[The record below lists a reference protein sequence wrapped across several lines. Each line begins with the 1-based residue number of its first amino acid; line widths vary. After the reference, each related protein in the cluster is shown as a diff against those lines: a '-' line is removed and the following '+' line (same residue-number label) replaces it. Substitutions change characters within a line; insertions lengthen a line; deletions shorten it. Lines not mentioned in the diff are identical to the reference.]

1 MLLIIIQGVLT
12 GCSQNPSPGAPAAEV
27 DTSEILVPWHSRDG
41 SCEHPICTPC
51 MTADYN
57 NSGRL
62 LICVR

>member
-1 MLLIIIQGVLT
+1 MLLIIIQGVQT

-51 MTADYN
+51 TIS
-57 NSGRL
+57 SGTIL
-62 LICVR
+62 QSYFQFS